1 MLPRNAEQQALR
13 RPVSLHA
20 HSTLHSPGALS
31 VEPQLKIVTAQ
42 NWISF
47 FTNNLS
53 GFSTVVRVKR
63 GRLPAVRV
71 KRGRLPAELFVLAMS
86 LDLDGVLRASGE
98 LERAGHIEACFAV
111 MHGFKERNASR
122 MVRVA
127 LGNEVKVVASASPRV
142 CILAVGMLQL

>member
-1 MLPRNAEQQALR
+1 M
-13 RPVSLHA
+13 
-20 HSTLHSPGALS
+20 
-31 VEPQLKIVTAQ
+31 
-42 NWISF
+42 
-47 FTNNLS
+47 
-53 GFSTVVRVKR
+53 KR

-142 CILAVGMLQL
+142 CILAVGMLQRDLGILAVSDGAVPPALPSGLSLPALHAQPL

>member
-1 MLPRNAEQQALR
+1 
-13 RPVSLHA
+13 
-20 HSTLHSPGALS
+20 
-31 VEPQLKIVTAQ
+31 
-42 NWISF
+42 
-47 FTNNLS
+47 
-53 GFSTVVRVKR
+53 VKR